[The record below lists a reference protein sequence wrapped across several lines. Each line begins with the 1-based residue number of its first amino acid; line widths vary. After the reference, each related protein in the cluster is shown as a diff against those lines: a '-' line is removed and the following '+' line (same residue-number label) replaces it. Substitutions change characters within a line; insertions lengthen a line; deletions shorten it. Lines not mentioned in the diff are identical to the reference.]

1 MTRGQQCE
9 VRWARMLTMCV
20 LAVGVATAAQA
31 QTAKATAPAAD
42 LLPAFAVPES
52 PALSFLGLSPG
63 KVTRP
68 TTPKDL
74 AASLLNGVDST
85 GRMQSGVAIGA
96 TLWSIFPKI
105 SIPLSAYQN
114 DWRAFALANLQL
126 SLATVRAAGDTGAT
140 NLAIG
145 FRTTLIDRSD
155 PMRDSVYTEA
165 LTHALNIC
173 LRDAPPPMSPPG
185 GGGGTAV
192 PVVRDTSAKI
202 CADKK
207 ARALRSTWLKE
218 RRNASSLSVG
228 VAAGWKFAQSHADSI
243 RTIGWNG
250 WLAGALP
257 IDEHLALMGQLQFD
271 HRGPV
276 DTLGGTDILTYGLRA
291 VSGSGTRNVFLEVV
305 GTGRIKSAANTSR
318 SNAQWSGGVEF
329 QVAPGTWISTGFGTR
344 YDRARRPS
352 QMVVIANLRWGVG
365 SESRLK
371 VFNP

>member
-1 MTRGQQCE
+1 MTRTQQHNA
-9 VRWARMLTMCV
+9 RWALMLTMGLMTV
-20 LAVGVATAAQA
+20 SAGTAAHAQAAKTNTATA
-31 QTAKATAPAAD
+31 D
-42 LLPAFAVPES
+42 VLPAFAVPES

-85 GRMQSGVAIGA
+85 GRMQSGVAVGA

-105 SIPLSAYQN
+105 SIPLSAYQSS
-114 DWRAFALANLQL
+114 WRAFALANLQL

-145 FRTTLIDRSD
+145 FRTTLVDRSD

-165 LTHALNIC
+165 LTHALNLC

-185 GGGGTAV
+185 ATAATV
-192 PVVRDTSAKI
+192 PTIRDTSAKI

-207 ARALRSTWLKE
+207 ARALRSAWLKE

-250 WLAGALP
+250 WLAGAMP
-257 IDEHLALMGQLQFD
+257 IDENTALMGQLQYD

-276 DTLGGTDILTYGLRA
+276 DTFGGTDVVTYGLRA

-329 QVAPGTWISTGFGTR
+329 QVASGTWISTGFGTR
-344 YDRARRPS
+344 YDRLRRPS

-365 SESRLK
+365 SDSRLR

>member
-1 MTRGQQCE
+1 MTRGQQYD
-9 VRWARMLTMCV
+9 VRWALMLTLGV
-20 LAVGVATAAQA
+20 LAMSVGSAAHA
-31 QTAKATAPAAD
+31 QTTKTNAPPAEV
-42 LLPAFAVPES
+42 LPAFAVPES

-68 TTPKDL
+68 TTPSDL

-85 GRMQSGVAIGA
+85 GRMQSGVAVGA

-105 SIPLSAYQN
+105 SIPLSAYQS
-114 DWRAFALANLQL
+114 DWRAFALANVQL
-126 SLATVRAAGDTGAT
+126 SLATVRVAGDTGAT

-165 LTHALNIC
+165 FTRALSLC

-185 GGGGTAV
+185 GAATNA

-257 IDEHLALMGQLQFD
+257 IDENTALMGQLQYD

-276 DTLGGTDILTYGLRA
+276 DTLGGTDVLTYGLRA

-305 GTGRIKSAANTSR
+305 GTGRIKSAGNTSR

-344 YDRARRPS
+344 YDRVRRPS

-365 SESRLK
+365 TESRLR
-371 VFNP
+371 VFRP

>member
-1 MTRGQQCE
+1 MTRRQQHNA
-9 VRWARMLTMCV
+9 RWALMLTMGVPAMCV
-20 LAVGVATAAQA
+20 GSAAYAQA
-31 QTAKATAPAAD
+31 AKPNAPAAEV
-42 LLPAFAVPES
+42 LPAFAVPES

-68 TTPKDL
+68 TTPRDL

-105 SIPLSAYQN
+105 SIPLSAYQS
-114 DWRAFALANLQL
+114 DWRAFALANMQL

-145 FRTTLIDRSD
+145 FRTTLVDRSD

-165 LTHALNIC
+165 LTHALNLC

-185 GGGGTAV
+185 GAATSA
-192 PVVRDTSAKI
+192 PVLRDTSAKI

-257 IDEHLALMGQLQFD
+257 IDENTALMGQLQYD

-276 DTLGGTDILTYGLRA
+276 DTFGGTDVVTYGLRA
-291 VSGSGTRNVFLEVV
+291 VSGSGARNVFLEVV

-344 YDRARRPS
+344 YDKLKKPS

-365 SESRLK
+365 SDARLRG
-371 VFNP
+371 FRP

>member
-1 MTRGQQCE
+1 MTRAQQHNE
-9 VRWARMLTMCV
+9 RWALMLTIGT
-20 LAVGVATAAQA
+20 LAVCVATAAQA
-31 QTAKATAPAAD
+31 QAAKTSAPTAD
-42 LLPAFAVPES
+42 VLPAFAVPES

-85 GRMQSGVAIGA
+85 GRMQSGIAVGV

-105 SIPLSAYQN
+105 SIPLSAYQR

-155 PMRDSVYTEA
+155 PMRDSVYTDA
-165 LTHALNIC
+165 LTHALNLC
-173 LRDAPPPMSPPG
+173 LRDAPPPMPPPG
-185 GGGGTAV
+185 GAATNL
-192 PVVRDTSAKI
+192 PVLRDTSAKI

-207 ARALRSTWLKE
+207 ARALRSTWLRE

-257 IDEHLALMGQLQFD
+257 IDENLALMGLLQFD

-291 VSGSGTRNVFLEVV
+291 VSGSGARNVFLEVV
-305 GTGRIKSAANTSR
+305 GTGRIRSAGNTSR

-344 YDRARRPS
+344 YDRLRRPS

-365 SESRLK
+365 SDSRLR
-371 VFNP
+371 VFSP